1 VKSRP
6 QARFIGINVDD
17 TLPDARDYTKRYGW
31 TWPSLQD
38 PNRAL
43 AGKLGAA
50 WQPVVVLVNPK
61 GEIAGVHIGPGT
73 AKAWGELLRKAMADP

>member
-1 VKSRP
+1 MKSRP
-6 QARFIGINVDD
+6 QARFIGIKW
-17 TLPDARDYTKRYGW
+17 TTPFRTPRDYTKRYGW